1 MHTDHPGQLAMPTI
15 RALSPY
21 VPGKPISELERELGI
36 RGIVKL
42 ASNENPFGPSPQVI
56 EALRAEVAEIGLYPD
71 GSGFE
76 LKRSLAKHLGV
87 TESHLTLGNGSN
99 ELLLLLA
106 ECFLGPAHSAVYS
119 QYGFAIYPN
128 VIKATGAEAIIA
140 PAYAPDAVM
149 PLGHDLGA
157 MRAALR
163 SDTRLVFIANPN
175 NPTGTWVEP
184 AKLRAFIAAA
194 PAETLIVLDEAY
206 LEYGRRDA
214 CIDAISW
221 VQEFPNLV
229 LLRTFSKAYAL
240 AGLRVGYAV
249 SHPEVADVLN
259 RMRPAFN
266 VSSLALTGA
275 RVALAEQAYME
286 SCVTECLSV
295 REHLRDMLQRMGLKV
310 IPSAAN
316 FLLVHFGARAAE
328 IYEHLLRA
336 GFIVRPVAGYGLG
349 DYLRITV
356 GTRHQHDQ
364 MQAPLASCLRSIL

>member
-1 MHTDHPGQLAMPTI
+1 MPTV

-21 VPGKPISELERELGI
+21 VPGKPISELERELGL

-56 EALRAEVAEIGLYPD
+56 EAVRAEVADVGLYPD

-76 LKRSLAKHLGV
+76 LKRALAAHLGV
-87 TESHLTLGNGSN
+87 PESHLTLGNGSN

-106 ECFLGPAHSAVYS
+106 ECFLSPAHSAIYS

-128 VIKATGAEAIIA
+128 VIQATGAQAIVT
-140 PAYAPDAVM
+140 PAYAPEAVM

-157 MRAALR
+157 MSAALR
-163 SDTRLVFIANPN
+163 ADTRLVIIANPN

-194 PAETLIVLDEAY
+194 PADTLIVLDEAY

-221 VQEFPNLV
+221 ALEFPNLV

-249 SHPEVADVLN
+249 SHPEVAEVLN
-259 RMRPAFN
+259 RIRPAFN

-275 RVALAEQAYME
+275 RVALAEQTYME
-286 SCVTECLSV
+286 SCVSRCLSE
-295 REHLRDMLQRMGLKV
+295 RERLRTALIGLGLKV
-310 IPSAAN
+310 IPSAGN
-316 FLLVHFGARAAE
+316 FLLVHFGSRAGQLFQQ
-328 IYEHLLRA
+328 LLQG
-336 GFIVRPVAGYGLG
+336 GFIVRPVAGYGLPE
-349 DYLRITV
+349 YLRITV
-356 GTRHQHDQ
+356 GAVEHQDGLLK
-364 MQAPLASCLRSIL
+364 ALRTLL